1 MRIVPGFYIDIM
13 VLVLFNE
20 TQKGKIV
27 VRLMNVLH
35 YHNKNM
41 SILGEAE

>member
-27 VRLMNVLH
+27 VQFDECPTLP
-35 YHNKNM
+35 
-41 SILGEAE
+41 